1 MPRPNVS
8 EERKNQILEAAMTVF
23 AERGFHEARMDDI
36 AQKSGLS
43 KGALY
48 LYYKSKDAIIAAM
61 LRYFFTLSLR
71 NLQDLQAAEGSVGQ
85 QLLEYTRRI
94 GAEAEHL
101 AFFTPIAWEFYAV
114 AGRQKSVRLFLKDY
128 FTEYRQTLAALIQ
141 KGIDSGEFRQV
152 NAESVATTVT
162 SLHEGLALLGVVD
175 PKAVNWSEQGMEAV
189 RLLLDGLRTR

>member
-61 LRYFFTLSLR
+61 LRYFFTLAMKNLR
-71 NLQDLQAAEGSVGQ
+71 HMHTFEGSVSQ
-85 QLLEYTRRI
+85 QLLDYTRRI
-94 GAEAEHL
+94 GAEAERM

-114 AGRQKSVRLFLKDY
+114 AGRQKSVRLLLKDY
-128 FTEYRQTLAALIQ
+128 FAEYRQTLAVLIQ

-152 NAESVATTVT
+152 NAETVATTVA
-162 SLHEGLALLGVVD
+162 SLHEGLALLSVVD